1 MFMTLDMWRMQS
13 SITEFIGEYEGLFQ
27 EGPMSHR
34 PPMRSAIQV
43 VGDFRIGDFDL
54 QS

>member
-1 MFMTLDMWRMQS
+1 MKR
-13 SITEFIGEYEGLFQ
+13 SITELGEYEGLFQ

-34 PPMRSAIQV
+34 PFLRSAIQV

-54 QS
+54 